1 MISVPSSFATHTSVT
16 SLPPPALY
24 RTPRTTPIAVRH
36 RSGAGRRLARRQV
49 AARLVRRGRLAGH
62 GRVGTGQ
69 QGQDLAHGAFPGGGL
84 WQREVGL
91 DVVAVAAAVLLL
103 DHVAGLDQVRD
114 DAKRAAFGNVQAGRD
129 VAQALSGVVRDEKQN
144 PRMVRQEGPARHADK
159 LSDSGKFMLVS

>member
-1 MISVPSSFATHTSVT
+1 M
-16 SLPPPALY
+16 
-24 RTPRTTPIAVRH
+24 PIAARH
-36 RSGAGRRLARRQV
+36 RSGAGRRLT
-49 AARLVRRGRLAGH
+49 GH

-69 QGQDLAHGAFPGGGL
+69 QGQHLTDGAFPGGGL

-114 DAKRAAFGNVQAGRD
+114 DAERAAFGDVQAGRD
-129 VAQALSGVVRDEKQN
+129 VAQAHPRVMRDQQQN